1 MIGVSVVKSVIKPV
15 MEPLLIIFGIVLV
28 SSTSAVFDAG
38 TSYIDS
44 LLSVFQDIVRPN
56 GLVYVNPVSEIER
69 NVFPILFIAFFSSAR
84 IVFLALGI
92 ALLTS
97 VLLLVFYF
105 FAGGFFK
112 KIIKACSVVVSS
124 LPDIFII
131 AVLQLGVVVFFKSTG
146 VLLID
151 VAATGENQ
159 VILFPAVILSILPT
173 FFFLGLLVSF
183 LKEEEHLSYV
193 ELAKSKGLNK
203 YRILFIHMIRNIL
216 ISVTYHGKQIVWMM
230 LSNLLILEYLFNVF
244 GVTSFLFSY
253 NSPSIFAITA
263 ILLYIPIYIFLKG
276 LQVFI
281 KRRIGKEMSL

>member
-1 MIGVSVVKSVIKPV
+1 MKSVIKPV
-15 MEPLLIIFGIVLV
+15 MEPLLIILGIVLV
-28 SSTSAVFDAG
+28 SSTTAVFDIE
-38 TSYIDS
+38 TSYFDS
-44 LLSVFQDIVRPN
+44 LLSVFKDIIQPYE
-56 GLVYVNPVSEIER
+56 LVYVNPVSEIER
-69 NVFPILFIAFFSSAR
+69 EVFPLLFIAFFSSAR
-84 IVFLALGI
+84 IVFLALAI
-92 ALLTS
+92 AILTS
-97 VLLLVFYF
+97 LLLLVFYF
-105 FAGGFFK
+105 ISGEFFK

-131 AVLQLGVVVFFKSTG
+131 AVLQLGVILFFKSMG
-146 VLLID
+146 LLLID
-151 VAATGENQ
+151 VASTGENQ
-159 VILFPAVILSILPT
+159 VTLFPAVTLSILPT

-183 LKEEEHLSYV
+183 LIEEEHLSYV

-263 ILLYIPIYIFLKG
+263 ILLFLPIYTLLKS
-276 LQVFI
+276 LQLII
-281 KRRIGKEMSL
+281 KKRIGKEMSL

>member
-1 MIGVSVVKSVIKPV
+1 MKSVIKLV
-15 MEPLLIIFGIVLV
+15 IEPLLIILGIVLV
-28 SSTSAVFDAG
+28 SSTSAIFEPQ
-38 TSYIDS
+38 TSYWDS
-44 LLSVFQDIVRPN
+44 LLAVFKNIVWPQE
-56 GLVYVNPVSEIER
+56 LVYINPVSEIER
-69 NVFPILFIAFFSSAR
+69 DVFPIIFFAFFSSAR
-84 IVFLALGI
+84 IVFI
-92 ALLTS
+92 ALAIAILNS
-97 VLLLVFYF
+97 LLLLVFYF
-105 FAGGFFK
+105 FAGKKFKGF
-112 KIIKACSVVVSS
+112 IKTCSVVLSS

-131 AVLQLGVVVFFKSTG
+131 AVLQLFVILFFKSTG

-151 VAATGENQ
+151 VASTGENQ
-159 VILFPAVILSILPT
+159 VILFPAVTLSILPT

-216 ISVTYHGKQIVWMM
+216 ISVTYHGKQVVWMM

-263 ILLYIPIYIFLKG
+263 ILLFIPIYILLKS

-281 KRRIGKEMSL
+281 KKRIGKEMSL